1 MSKASEAD
9 LADLHGTIARTLAD
23 VIAEG
28 STVVVG
34 RGDDAT
40 VEKVT
45 ASAAY
50 IMAGIA
56 FLKNNNIT
64 ADAGSN
70 EELDALQR
78 AVAERRQRSKERLS
92 KRTIERVADQFERD
106 LSGGFDA

>member
-1 MSKASEAD
+1 MSKASESD
-9 LADLHGTIARTLAD
+9 LSDLHGVIARTLSD
-23 VIAEG
+23 VISEG

-34 RGDDAT
+34 KGNDTA

-50 IMAGIA
+50 IMAGIT

-70 EELDALQR
+70 KELDDLHKAM
-78 AVAERRQRSKERLS
+78 ATRRQESKARLS
-92 KRTIERVADQFERD
+92 KRTIEDVAKQFERD
-106 LSGGFDA
+106 LGAGYDA